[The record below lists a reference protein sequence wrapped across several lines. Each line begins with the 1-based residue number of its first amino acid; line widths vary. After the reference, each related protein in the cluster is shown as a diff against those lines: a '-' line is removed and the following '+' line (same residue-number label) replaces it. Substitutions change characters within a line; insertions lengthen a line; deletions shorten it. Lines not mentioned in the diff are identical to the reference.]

1 MFIISI
7 YSNVYNFYYLLLFI
21 CYFAHNPFLNLRMFN
36 VFLDTHIS
44 VICVFTLF
52 YRLLINII

>member
-1 MFIISI
+1 MNIYLFIVIVIISI
-7 YSNVYNFYYLLLFI
+7 TLLLFI